1 MTGTE
6 LAKAKAL
13 KDLDSGSQSVSGMAK
28 APRALPVLVL
38 LPDIGGRLLISVSS
52 DSDPVADPFSDSL
65 EAS

>member
-1 MTGTE
+1 M
-6 LAKAKAL
+6 